1 MASLKQILTFG
12 TPSELST
19 LVKDEQNPLL
29 PHSRLNVLTYQLALV
44 GRGGARGGAWPR
56 HFFSHQ
62 TLFCGAYKEIK
73 SEIEGRGILR
83 TSPSPSTV

>member
-29 PHSRLNVLTYQLALV
+29 PHSRLNVELYSKE
-44 GRGGARGGAWPR
+44 G
-56 HFFSHQ
+56 FSFLGS
-62 TLFCGAYKEIK
+62 TE
-73 SEIEGRGILR
+73 EGRGVNTLEILHHL
-83 TSPSPSTV
+83 

>member
-1 MASLKQILTFG
+1 MNGHTKQARSI
-12 TPSELST
+12 SW
-19 LVKDEQNPLL
+19 K
-29 PHSRLNVLTYQLALV
+29 
-44 GRGGARGGAWPR
+44 GGARGGAWTR